1 MTEFTDIL
9 EMLTPEVHHN
19 LKRAVEIGKWADG
32 TVLSREQRELCMQA
46 VIAYE
51 ARHCTAEERIGYI
64 DRGHK
69 AGDNC
74 DSVAADEPAVIRIV
88 RAQSGLQ

>member
-9 EMLTPEVHHN
+9 EMLTPEVHQN

-32 TVLSREQRELCMQA
+32 TPLSREQRELCMQA

-51 ARHCTAEERIGYI
+51 ARHCSAEERTGYI

-74 DSVAADEPAVIRIV
+74 DSAAADEPAVIRIV
-88 RAQSGLQ
+88 RSQSGLQ